1 MGGSHAG
8 FVKNPTTFLRCEE
21 VEKGEKTRKEIEE
34 KLTEAMLR
42 ECVKCGYKFYKEE
55 GCNKMTCKCGAKMCY
70 LCKKEVKDYS
80 HFYCPLFSDNKRIHQ
95 MELVK
100 VAEEAKLKLVEENI
114 LLTVDPTQGIVMPS
128 GSGVNT
134 DDVRAMLF
142 QRWSYDP
149 EAYEVEEV
157 KGVEITARRGKKTVG
172 VFSTCMAISY
182 IYTAMIIMQ
191 HFSYCTIMS
200 ICLFCRVL

>member
-1 MGGSHAG
+1 
-8 FVKNPTTFLRCEE
+8 
-21 VEKGEKTRKEIEE
+21 
-34 KLTEAMLR
+34 
-42 ECVKCGYKFYKEE
+42 
-55 GCNKMTCKCGAKMCY
+55 
-70 LCKKEVKDYS
+70 
-80 HFYCPLFSDNKRIHQ
+80 

-114 LLTVDPTQGIVMPS
+114 ILTVDPTQGIVMPS

>member
-34 KLTEAMLR
+34 KL
-42 ECVKCGYKFYKEE
+42 
-55 GCNKMTCKCGAKMCY
+55 
-70 LCKKEVKDYS
+70 
-80 HFYCPLFSDNKRIHQ
+80 
-95 MELVK
+95 
-100 VAEEAKLKLVEENI
+100 
-114 LLTVDPTQGIVMPS
+114 VMPS

-182 IYTAMIIMQ
+182 MYTAMIIMQ